1 MRGPTV
7 FGWPESA
14 WASLPSGESLTR
26 PDRQRNTS
34 WCCGSMRL
42 EMRYSWSRGGRRSRA
57 GQTGVSGEMAGR
69 TPCRADRVNAKAN
82 RPGRN
87 HLVSSYT
94 TDGRS
99 SLEWAGEE
107 VMGWQALDT
116 VGHWEVRTRAQRRK
130 GRGRTWT
137 KQSWKWRRRRRAG
150 RAGLA
155 ATCAQVTLRTME
167 STLGQLFW

>member
-1 MRGPTV
+1 MGMA
-7 FGWPESA
+7 PESDQA
-14 WASLPSGESLTR
+14 R
-26 PDRQRNTS
+26 PVEEHELVLRINAVRDALFLEQR
-34 WCCGSMRL
+34 
-42 EMRYSWSRGGRRSRA
+42 RRK
-57 GQTGVSGEMAGR
+57 TKPGR
-69 TPCRADRVNAKAN
+69 TDRRFWGNGRTDAVPCRADRVNAKAN

-155 ATCAQVTLRTME
+155 ATCAQVTLRTMD
-167 STLGQLFW
+167 SKLGQLFW